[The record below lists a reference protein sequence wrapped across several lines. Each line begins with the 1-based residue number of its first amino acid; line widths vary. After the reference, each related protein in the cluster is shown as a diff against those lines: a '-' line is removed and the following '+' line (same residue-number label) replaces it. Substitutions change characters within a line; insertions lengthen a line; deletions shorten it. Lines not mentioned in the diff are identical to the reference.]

1 MINPKNASRDKNP
14 ANRDPI
20 SGAPGAHPVGTGV
33 GGASGAVAGA
43 VAGTAVGGPVGT
55 IVGAVVGA
63 VAGGL
68 VGKGVGE
75 AVNPT
80 EEDAYW
86 RGQYEHEN
94 YYQRGRQY
102 DDYAPAYRVGYES
115 RADHAEH
122 SFEQAEDDLKRRYE
136 AARGKSPLGWGDARA
151 ATHAAWDRAAGSSSN
166 GTSQRI

>member
-20 SGAPGAHPVGTGV
+20 SGTPGAHPVGTGI

-43 VAGTAVGGPVGT
+43 VAGTAAGGPVGT

-86 RGQYEHEN
+86 RGQYEHEA
-94 YYQRGRQY
+94 YYQGGRPY

-115 RADHAEH
+115 RHDYAEH

-136 AARGKSPLGWGDARA
+136 TTRGTSPLAWGDARA
-151 ATHAAWDRAAGSSSN
+151 ATHAAWDRAARSSN
-166 GTSQRI
+166 DRTSQRT

>member
-1 MINPKNASRDKNP
+1 MINPKNAPHDKNP
-14 ANRDPI
+14 ANRDPL
-20 SGAPGAHPVGTGV
+20 SGTPGAHPVGTGV

-55 IVGAVVGA
+55 VVGAVVGA

-68 VGKGVGE
+68 VGKGIGE

-86 RGQYEHEN
+86 RGHYQQEA
-94 YYQRGRQY
+94 YYQRGHEY

-115 RADHAEH
+115 RADHADH

-136 AARGKSPLGWGDARA
+136 ATRGASPLVWGDARN
-151 ATHAAWDRAAGSSSN
+151 ATRAAWDRAARSSSN
-166 GTSQRI
+166 GKSQHT